1 MVGMGP
7 KAMDNAILVVST
19 WTTGISSKDRNPTVE
34 DRKIVAS
41 KASASKCTCLV
52 SNIEVLASDHVD

>member
-1 MVGMGP
+1 MAGMGL
-7 KAMDNAILVVST
+7 KVMDSDIVVVST

-52 SNIEVLASDHVD
+52 SNIEVSASDHVD